1 MLHHRSLTA
10 FTCNDVSL
18 FKLLV
23 IVLLASVTNT
33 ALADTIVL
41 DDFSQIISP
50 DSGVVTFSGS
60 GAGSSTFDALTGEI
74 SLAPNTTASW
84 TETLTGPARLWNKRS
99 GDLAASGG
107 TSNATLYVDN
117 GFLAAALPNDLSQSL
132 TFSYYDSP
140 DVEKNLTAAG
150 DVFYLKVLTSD
161 NNVAGSIK
169 LYDANG
175 QTGTAGFVIGGTGV
189 PSTVSVSLA
198 SIYQTVNRSRIT
210 RADVSLVM
218 PNATDLQ
225 LDSMYFAPVPEPSS
239 VIIGLMA
246 AVFTGITVAR
256 KRRASRTAS

>member
-60 GAGSSTFDALTGEI
+60 GAGSSTFDAPTGEI
-74 SLAPNTTASW
+74 SLAPNTTAIW

-107 TSNATLYVDN
+107 TSNATLNVSS
-117 GFLAAALPNDLSQSL
+117 GSLAAALPDDLSQSL
-132 TFSYYDSP
+132 TLSYYDSP

-150 DVFYLKVLTSD
+150 DVFYLKVLSD

-218 PNATDLQ
+218 PNATDLL

>member
-1 MLHHRSLTA
+1 
-10 FTCNDVSL
+10 
-18 FKLLV
+18 
-23 IVLLASVTNT
+23 
-33 ALADTIVL
+33 
-41 DDFSQIISP
+41 
-50 DSGVVTFSGS
+50 
-60 GAGSSTFDALTGEI
+60 
-74 SLAPNTTASW
+74 
-84 TETLTGPARLWNKRS
+84 
-99 GDLAASGG
+99 
-107 TSNATLYVDN
+107 
-117 GFLAAALPNDLSQSL
+117 LPPIQPPVGL
-132 TFSYYDSP
+132 
-140 DVEKNLTAAG
+140 KLTAAG

-175 QTGTAGFVIGGTGV
+175 QTGTAGFVIGGTVV